1 MTAPA
6 RMAIPRDRIGRAVQH
21 SGPSKQGWSYPLV
34 EENQVTHQV
43 GPIEEWQA
51 RSVWDS
57 SKATSTPLDSV
68 EETLGNGIL
77 CGGALKETTDYYF
90 RDKHIR
96 VNNLQWPNPS
106 FGHKDYDRV
115 GWDTFKVNE
124 AFVDQDTGSSFGGQQ
139 ILAWMTAST
148 PIEFEGQ
155 SEEDINAWFKGEGHL
170 AREFPRFGA
179 YDPRV
184 WAIID
189 THPTL
194 DQLQEKGL
202 GYEGWRRS
210 AETENLAGEPQP
222 PPDIDVPS
230 TCQVISGRMSKIF
243 SDTLIS
249 RVIFGTPHIG
259 HDGDV
264 IQHSNRPG
272 RPEGWERP
280 YRWSKR

>member
-1 MTAPA
+1 MTLPA
-6 RMAIPRDRIGRAVQH
+6 RMRTPRDKIGRAVQG
-21 SGPSKQGWSYPLV
+21 SGPSKQGWTYPPV

-43 GPIEEWQA
+43 GPIEEWQTQ
-51 RSVWDS
+51 SMWGS
-57 SKATSTPLDSV
+57 SKATSTPVDSV

-77 CGGALKETTDYYF
+77 CGAELKRRTQAY
-90 RDKHIR
+90 RGSNHII
-96 VNNLQWPNPS
+96 VNAIHWPSPS
-106 FGHKDYDRV
+106 FGHSDYDRV

-124 AFVDQDTGSSFGGQQ
+124 AFVDQGTGSSFGGQQ
-139 ILAWMTAST
+139 ILAWQVAAA

-155 SEEDINAWFKGEGHL
+155 SKEDIDAWWKGQGHL
-170 AREFPRFGA
+170 SQEFPRYAA

-243 SDTLIS
+243 SDTLIA
-249 RVIFGTPHIG
+249 RHAFGNKHIG
-259 HDGDV
+259 ASGKEIEGKHW
-264 IQHSNRPG
+264 PEA
-272 RPEGWERP
+272 PEGWQRP
-280 YRWSKR
+280 YRWSTR